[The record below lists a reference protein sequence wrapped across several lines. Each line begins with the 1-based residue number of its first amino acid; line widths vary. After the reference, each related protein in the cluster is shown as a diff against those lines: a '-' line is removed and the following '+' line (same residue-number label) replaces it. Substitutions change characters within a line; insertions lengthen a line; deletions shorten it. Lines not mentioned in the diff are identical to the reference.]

1 LKKRNF
7 CIIIFI
13 EGSPYL
19 PSIIYK
25 GDDNINKEIWKDIK
39 HYEGFYQVSNL
50 GNVRSV
56 PRNGTVK
63 YYKILKPNNVKGYYQ
78 VTLQKKGKKKI
89 YKVHRLVAKT
99 FIKNTYNKREVNHID
114 GNKLNNVVTNLEW
127 VTSSENQI
135 HAFKMGL
142 QKPHPKYGKENIYS
156 KKIKQYDLNGNFIK
170 TWDCI
175 REASVF
181 LKVSSSGIIS
191 CCKKRQHTSAGFFWE
206 YVEGYEKLKKGRW

>member
-1 LKKRNF
+1 LDNQQPRYN
-7 CIIIFI
+7 IISNTREEITTM
-13 EGSPYL
+13 
-19 PSIIYK
+19 
-25 GDDNINKEIWKDIK
+25 EIWKDIK
-39 HYEGFYQVSNL
+39 NYEDYYEVSNY
-50 GNVRSV
+50 GRIRRKSGYVNTGIKH
-56 PRNGTVK
+56 NDKK
-63 YYKILKPNNVKGYYQ
+63 YIEGKILKQHKKNNGYLNVDLSKKNEVK
-78 VTLQKKGKKKI
+78 TLS
-89 YKVHRLVAKT
+89 VHRLVAIA
-99 FIKNTYNKREVNHID
+99 FCDNTDDKKEVNHKN
-114 GNKLNNVVTNLEW
+114 GNKLDNRAENLEW